1 MSTSQNII
9 PTGTQILPKTGLSQ
23 LSFGTSRGEIRER
36 LGEPDEIDR
45 QTDSDDF
52 TSESWHY
59 DEWGVSL
66 VVEEVED
73 WRLTTIAV
81 SEDVFSLGEI
91 QVIGKTK
98 EAALNSL
105 KTLNLGPF
113 EEENWTEEDD
123 DESMVLLTF
132 PEVWL
137 NCWLSDGVVT
147 EIQWGVPYNDED
159 EAIWPE

>member
-1 MSTSQNII
+1 MSDSQHIV
-9 PTGTQILPKTGLSQ
+9 PTGTQIIPTSGLSQ
-23 LSFGTSRGEIRER
+23 LLFGTSRQEILER

-66 VVEEVED
+66 VLEEVED

-81 SEDVFSLGEI
+81 SEDVFTLGGI
-91 QVIGKTK
+91 QIIGKTK
-98 EAALNSL
+98 AEAMDLL
-105 KTLNLGPF
+105 KTLNLGHF
-113 EEENWTEEDD
+113 EEEDWTEDDD
-123 DESMVLLTF
+123 DESMILLTF

-147 EIQWGVPYNDED
+147 EIQWGVPYDDED
-159 EAIWPE
+159 DAIWPE